1 MFLEVAELKSVIY
14 EYQLTEITEESPDIA
29 EMAINAAVE
38 EVKSYLSPTDQI
50 KWRDGRPRY
59 DVEAIFSAIGVNRN
73 AMILSLV
80 KSIALYQICQLA
92 NVDIIQER
100 VIQRYDR
107 AIDYLEKV
115 AGIGKYKDSAPIA
128 PGFPVLPAGDEVT
141 AKQAFRFGSREKFNH
156 DS

>member
-1 MFLEVAELKSVIY
+1 MFLTVAELNSVIY
-14 EYQLTEITEESPDIA
+14 EYQLNEITESSPDIA

-38 EVKSYLSPTDQI
+38 EVTSYLNPTDQT

-59 DVEAIFSAIGVNRN
+59 DVAAIFSAVGVNRN

-115 AGIGKYKDSAPIA
+115 AGIGKYKDSPPIA
-128 PGFPVLPAGDEVT
+128 PKFPVLPAGDADT

-156 DS
+156 E

>member
-1 MFLEVAELKSVIY
+1 MFLTTEELKSVLY
-14 EYQLTEITEESPDIA
+14 EYQLSEITESDADIPV
-29 EMAINAAVE
+29 MAINAAVE
-38 EVKSYLSPTDQI
+38 EVTSYLSPTDQI

-59 DVEAIFSAIGVNRN
+59 DVAAIFSATGAARN

-107 AIDYLEKV
+107 AIEYLEKV

-128 PGFPVLPAGDEVT
+128 PNFPVLPAGDEET
-141 AKQAFRFGSREKFNH
+141 AKKAFRFGSREKFNH
-156 DS
+156 EI

>member
-1 MFLEVAELKSVIY
+1 MFLETAELKSVLY
-14 EYQLTEITEESPDIA
+14 EYQLTEITEGSPDIA

-38 EVKSYLSPTDQI
+38 EVTSYLSPTDQI

-59 DVEAIFSAIGVNRN
+59 DVAAIFSAIGVNRN

-92 NVDIIQER
+92 NVDMIQER
-100 VIQRYDR
+100 VMQRYDR

-128 PGFPVLPAGDEVT
+128 PNFPVLPAGDPGT
-141 AKQAFRFGSREKFNH
+141 AKQAFRFGSRDKFNH
-156 DS
+156 EN

>member
-1 MFLEVAELKSVIY
+1 MFLTYPELKSVLY
-14 EYQLTEITEESPDIA
+14 EYQLDEITETSPDIA
-29 EMAINAAVE
+29 EMAINSAVE
-38 EVKSYLSPTDQI
+38 EVKSYLSPTDQV

-59 DVEAIFSAIGVNRN
+59 DVAAIFSATGTSRN
-73 AMILSLV
+73 ALILSLC

-100 VIQRYDR
+100 VTQRYDR

-115 AGIGKYKDSAPIA
+115 AGIGKYADSPPIA
-128 PGFPVLPAGDEVT
+128 PNFPVLPAGDEAT

-156 DS
+156 DF